1 MAWKLRLL
9 WALQFVLAAVF
20 AFSAWR
26 KFIAHPI
33 PVETVE
39 ALGAGQWLRIAIGLA
54 ELAGAIGLL
63 VPRLAW
69 LAATCLA
76 LLMLGATGTHLFV
89 IGGSPVLAIVLML
102 GAAAVAWLRC
112 DLRRQGSSVQAP

>member
-1 MAWKLRLL
+1 MAKPQEMAWKLRLS
-9 WALQFVLAAVF
+9 WALQLLLAGVF
-20 AFSAWR
+20 AFTAWR

-69 LAATCLA
+69 LAASCLA
-76 LLMLGATGTHLFV
+76 LLMMGATATHLFV
-89 IGGSPVLAIVLML
+89 IGGSPAFAIALLL
-102 GAAAVAWLRC
+102 GSAAVAWLRFE
-112 DLRRQGSSVQAP
+112 LHR